1 MNAWF
6 QSCRFK
12 KVICQ
17 MFSYFIYETSSV
29 NNPTPKQPP
38 KNCPSS
44 WWIKIF
50 DSHSIFTLRLIC
62 QYFCKFEITAS
73 SICPIEKHNYLY
85 NYVRKFTLTHF
96 TWIRPNSA
104 SGDPNCFLET
114 ACSQVIP
121 MYNQT
126 IVNNISTALIFNF

>member
-6 QSCRFK
+6 QSCSFK

-38 KNCPSS
+38 KTVLHHDELKSLIVTAFLH
-44 WWIKIF
+44 W
-50 DSHSIFTLRLIC
+50 DSFVSIFASLKLLLV
-62 QYFCKFEITAS
+62 QYVQLKNTTIYT
-73 SICPIEKHNYLY
+73 I
-85 NYVRKFTLTHF
+85 HF

-126 IVNNISTALIFNF
+126 IVNDISTALIFNF